1 MEGTKPDD
9 RLDPTADAAPAEFEA
24 LWPRLFALD
33 DLRSLLGPDADE
45 MLRVLLGRR
54 LNEPVWNL
62 VDRGGKRWRP
72 VVSRLSF
79 MATGGREPVPEEAFQ
94 AVELLHVGSLII
106 DDIEDAAAERRGG
119 PPVHLVHGLP
129 IALNAANAA
138 YFRALGVLGVAL
150 PDETRLRAV
159 DMLGREL
166 FTAHLGQAMDLSLGA
181 FVRAGAPVGS
191 THYRI
196 VARAKTGA
204 LVRIAAR
211 LGAIA
216 AGAAPALEETLSA
229 WASDLG
235 LAYQIRDDVDDLG
248 WRMGDLRASRL
259 THPLLLVLEESDPE
273 TVGWLRGLFGV
284 RGTAEADVQKLDA
297 LLDATGAVE
306 RSRAA
311 AREAARSAVSHL
323 DALPASP
330 HRDALARLTETLV
343 GG

>member
-24 LWPRLFALD
+24 LWPRLFELA
-33 DLRSLLGPDADE
+33 DLRSLLGDDADE
-45 MLRVLLGRR
+45 MLQVLLGRR

-79 MATGGREPVPEEAFQ
+79 MATGGREPLPEEAFQ

-106 DDIEDAAAERRGG
+106 DDIEDASTERRGG

-129 IALNAANAA
+129 VALNAANAA
-138 YFRALGVLGVAL
+138 YFRALAVLGRTL
-150 PDETRLRAV
+150 PEATQLRAV
-159 DMLGREL
+159 DMVGREL

-181 FVRAGAPVGS
+181 FVRAGAPVGAK
-191 THYRI
+191 HYRI

-216 AGAAPALEETLSA
+216 AGAEPALERVLSA

-259 THPLLLVLEESDPE
+259 THPLLLVLEEVDPE
-273 TVGWLRGLFGV
+273 TVRWLRALFGV
-284 RGTAEADVQKLDA
+284 RGIAEADIRRLDA

-306 RSRAA
+306 RSREA
-311 AREAARSAVSHL
+311 AREASRSAVAQL
-323 DALPASP
+323 DALPPSP
-330 HRDALARLTETLV
+330 HRDALVRLTETLV